1 MKSAGLLGLLFFFA
15 LPSIAQNTKGDKP
28 VSNQRQIRET
38 KFKRSNKGGDK
49 AKTKDI
55 AGRRIRTKNKSSAN
69 SANANWVSISPYKN
83 RKQKGNDQA
92 WKGDFAGKRIKPK
105 SKSAAAARNNVYPQQ
120 GRYSRYVAR
129 QPKGKPKVY
138 TRTASGNYPIRQM
151 PRENQRAWKGNIR
164 GGAIGAPSAS
174 KPFVTGRKKNV
185 YWGKF
190 SKGERANTKDITGGP
205 LRTRNFKTTPP
216 GLVGRDTLKFFGRRP
231 GGDRTYKG
239 SASGGYVSTKKGE
252 RAWRGDLAG
261 VAIRKSSGRRNE
273 VAGKFFLPRRLSVT
287 AKAKRENGKLSG
299 GGYRT
304 RSNKGGGN
312 QPLPVRDPGI
322 GASGIAKAL
331 GNTKGRKKS
340 KGGGSVGG
348 SWNNEGRAVDSR
360 QGSPWAQKS
369 LSFQGNYKRGEL
381 QPGFGQDG
389 LDFSGNAKAKRKKKG
404 GGSRSGSWNN
414 GNVAINGRSTGFS
427 QQGVGFSGNI
437 KSKRPLKGGGSV
449 SGKIWNNNQ
458 SSIPVRQGA
467 AGSDRVSGY
476 PGHFRKGEL
485 QPGFS
490 EQGIGFS
497 GNVKSRRP
505 QKGGGSVGRNLWN
518 NNGNS
523 IPVRQGAAGSDKVAG
538 YPGHF
543 RKGELQPGFSEQGI
557 GFSGNVKSRRP
568 QKGGGSVGRNLW
580 NNDGNAIP
588 VRQGAAG
595 SDKVA
600 GYPGHFRKGELQP
613 GFSEQ
618 GIGFSGNM
626 KARRQQKGG
635 GSVSGKLWNN
645 NGDAIPVRQG
655 AAGSDKVSGYP
666 GHFRKGE
673 LQPGFSEQGIGFAG
687 NMKAKKL
694 KKGGGS
700 ISANPRNNND
710 EPIAVR
716 TPLSDDAKAADY
728 SGKIKLPR
736 FWKEYIQNPN
746 AADESIKKH
755 RPDKTTYLVD
765 GLQVERKQG
774 KYEEK
779 PEAAKGSLPGIGP
792 NSGTIKASE
801 FAGNLK
807 LKRNYKH
814 NPLSAKEALDG
825 TPATKSSVK
834 AGEYA
839 HSMKMYW
846 SYKHNPS
853 SADNSLKTI
862 TPTRSFERAQVFAG
876 RSRLTKSYRHNP
888 NSSDDALKVLAPG
901 KAYARIGDFQG
912 NLKMKKYN
920 GNRLHPDAQFAH
932 NHQDNVA
939 GERTLLTNIKLFW
952 AKLFKK
958 NETQPAIV
966 KEKERKPRYDK
977 KEQDLW
983 KALYD

>member
-1 MKSAGLLGLLFFFA
+1 M
-15 LPSIAQNTKGDKP
+15 
-28 VSNQRQIRET
+28 
-38 KFKRSNKGGDK
+38 
-49 AKTKDI
+49 
-55 AGRRIRTKNKSSAN
+55 
-69 SANANWVSISPYKN
+69 
-83 RKQKGNDQA
+83 
-92 WKGDFAGKRIKPK
+92 
-105 SKSAAAARNNVYPQQ
+105 
-120 GRYSRYVAR
+120 
-129 QPKGKPKVY
+129 
-138 TRTASGNYPIRQM
+138 
-151 PRENQRAWKGNIR
+151 
-164 GGAIGAPSAS
+164 
-174 KPFVTGRKKNV
+174 

-369 LSFQGNYKRGEL
+369 LSFQGNYRRGEL

-389 LDFSGNAKAKRKKKG
+389 LDFSGNAKARRQKKG

-414 GNVAINGRSTGFS
+414 GNVAINGRSAGFS

-645 NGDAIPVRQG
+645 NGEAIPVRQG

-774 KYEEK
+774 KYKEK

-853 SADNSLKTI
+853 SDDNSLKTI

>member
-1 MKSAGLLGLLFFFA
+1 MSIKNGNRVLPFNGIGKSAGVLALIFFFA
-15 LPSIAQNTKGDKP
+15 FPSFAQNTKGDKP

-69 SANANWVSISPYKN
+69 SANANWISISPYKN
-83 RKQKGNDQA
+83 RKQKGTDQA
-92 WKGDFAGKRIKPK
+92 WKGDFAGKRLKPK
-105 SKSAAAARNNVYPQQ
+105 SKTADAARNNVYPQQ
-120 GRYSRYVAR
+120 GRYSRYVSK
-129 QPKGKPKVY
+129 QPKGKSKVY

-151 PRENQRAWKGNIR
+151 PRDNQRAWKGNMR
-164 GGAIGAPSAS
+164 GGAVGASSAS
-174 KPFVTGRKKNV
+174 RPYVTGRKKNV

-190 SKGERANTKDITGGP
+190 SKGERANTRDITGGP

-239 SASGGYVSTKKGE
+239 SATGGYISTKKGE

-261 VAIRKSSGRRNE
+261 VAIRKSTGRRNE
-273 VAGKFFLPRRLSVT
+273 VAGKFFFPRKLSVT
-287 AKAKRENGKLSG
+287 AKAKKQNGKLSG

-304 RSNKGGGN
+304 RSNKGGDN
-312 QPLPVRDPGI
+312 QPLPVRTPGI

-331 GNTKGRKKS
+331 GSTKGRKRN

-348 SWNNEGRAVDSR
+348 SWNNEGRAIDSR
-360 QGSPWAQKS
+360 EGSPWAQKS

-389 LDFSGNAKAKRKKKG
+389 LDFSGNAKARRQKKG

-414 GNVAINGRSTGFS
+414 GNAPISVRAPGIGANKLETF
-427 QQGVGFSGNI
+427 QGNF
-437 KSKRPLKGGGSV
+437 K
-449 SGKIWNNNQ
+449 
-458 SSIPVRQGA
+458 
-467 AGSDRVSGY
+467 
-476 PGHFRKGEL
+476 KGEL
-485 QPGFS
+485 TPGFS

-497 GNVKSRRP
+497 GNVKSKRP
-505 QKGGGSVGRNLWN
+505 LKGGGSVSRKLWN
-518 NNGNS
+518 NNQNA
-523 IPVRQGAAGSDKVAG
+523 IPVRQGAPGSDRASG
-538 YPGHF
+538 FPGHF
-543 RKGELQPGFSEQGI
+543 KKGELQPGFSEQGI
-557 GFSGNVKSRRP
+557 GFAGNLKGRRP
-568 QKGGGSVGRNLW
+568 QKGGGSVSGKVW
-580 NNDGNAIP
+580 NNNQNAIP
-588 VRQGAAG
+588 VRQGAPG
-595 SDKVA
+595 SDRAA
-600 GYPGHFRKGELQP
+600 GFPGHFKKGELQP

-618 GIGFSGNM
+618 GIGFAGNM
-626 KARRQQKGG
+626 KARRPQKGG

-645 NGDAIPVRQG
+645 NENAIPVRQG
-655 AAGSDKVSGYP
+655 APGSDKVSGFP
-666 GHFRKGE
+666 GHFKKGE

-687 NMKAKKL
+687 NMKAKKQ

-710 EPIAVR
+710 EPVAVR

-728 SGKIKLPR
+728 SGKIKLPK

-765 GLQVERKQG
+765 GLQVENKQG

-779 PEAAKGSLPGIGP
+779 PKAAKGSLPGIGP
-792 NSGTIKASE
+792 TSGTVKASE

-853 SADNSLKTI
+853 SADNALKTI
-862 TPTRSFERAQVFAG
+862 SPTRAFEKAEIFTG
-876 RSRLTKSYRHNP
+876 HSRLTKSYRHNP
-888 NSSDDALKVLAPG
+888 NSNKDALNVVAPG
-901 KAYARIGDFQG
+901 KAYARINDYQG

-932 NHQDNVA
+932 NYQDNVA
-939 GERTLLTNIKLFW
+939 GERTILTNIKLFW

-958 NETQPAIV
+958 NDTQPAIV